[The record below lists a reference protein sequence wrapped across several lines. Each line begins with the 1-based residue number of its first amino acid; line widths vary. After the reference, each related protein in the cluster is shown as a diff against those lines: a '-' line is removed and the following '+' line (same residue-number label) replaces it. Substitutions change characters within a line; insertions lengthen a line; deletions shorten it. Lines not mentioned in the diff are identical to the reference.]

1 MAISHAIASGMGG
14 MRAAGD
20 LVARMQM
27 TRGMKID
34 EAKAYV
40 ADKLSISVSDLTDP
54 VLMTDIRQD
63 LEIGS
68 INPLPGCAKGLE
80 AKIRIA
86 EVLDIE
92 SCLYCCAYYI
102 YSVSSTLEAN
112 RLPAQELSRAFV
124 CNQLHSYLLS
134 CHAPLRLGKRS
145 GLSSDNVLTSEM
157 GVEACCSNLHVSY
170 F

>member
-40 ADKLSISVSDLTDP
+40 ADKLNIAVSDLTDP
-54 VLMTDIRQD
+54 VMMTDIRQD

-86 EVLDIE
+86 EVLDIDIN
-92 SCLYCCAYYI
+92 CI
-102 YSVSSTLEAN
+102 R
-112 RLPAQELSRAFV
+112 RLK
-124 CNQLHSYLLS
+124 NKGLL
-134 CHAPLRLGKRS
+134 
-145 GLSSDNVLTSEM
+145 
-157 GVEACCSNLHVSY
+157 
-170 F
+170 